1 MGPILRKLIVLP
13 ALGVVLLLAACASE
27 ATQPPPT
34 LESISVPK
42 TGSVEMALLGAN
54 DPATPVPTPA
64 PSGFV
69 PGDAL
74 PAAAAGET
82 AMSPVDETAASGY
95 RELTW
100 EALVPPGFRPEEIM
114 AKYQPELSAL
124 QDGDPAAMEIY
135 DQMMAEYNN
144 APINSELNEVDVR
157 LPGFI
162 APLEF
167 QDGLI
172 TTFLLVPYFGA
183 CIHVPPPPNNQTVF
197 VTLAEGN
204 GIIPGDSYYP
214 FWVQGTMLAEGEET
228 EIGTAGYAIADAVV
242 EPYVY
247 GP

>member
-1 MGPILRKLIVLP
+1 MRQLLQEMVLFL
-13 ALGVVLLLAACASE
+13 ALGLILLLTACGSGAAE
-27 ATQPPPT
+27 APPT
-34 LESISVPK
+34 PEVVDVPK
-42 TGSVEMALLGAN
+42 TGSVELALLGAP
-54 DPATPVPTPA
+54 DPAAPAPTPV

-74 PAAAAGET
+74 PTPVAVEATPPPIGE
-82 AMSPVDETAASGY
+82 VDENGY

-100 EALVPPGFRPEEIM
+100 EALVPIGFRAEDIM
-114 AKYQPELSAL
+114 SRYQGELGAM
-124 QDGDPAAMEIY
+124 QDGDPAAMDVYE
-135 DQMMAEYNN
+135 QMMDEFNN
-144 APINSELNEVDVR
+144 APINEDLDQLDIR

-167 QDGLI
+167 KDGLI

-214 FWVQGTMLAEGEET
+214 FWVQGKMLAEGEET
-228 EIGTAGYAIADAVV
+228 DIGTAGYAIADAVV
-242 EPYVY
+242 EPYIY